1 MKTHMN
7 ATRGTLLKFV
17 LGMAIGVLPL
27 LSWGEPLKV
36 GVLHLPPFYVLDAGE
51 TTVQGGLFVDRL
63 TKVLNRCKVDYEL
76 SGFPPKRLYSNF
88 AEGTTQLL
96 IGSAGNTVIEGK
108 ALVSPI
114 PLGETLIELYS
125 LLPAAKIPASIAE
138 LEGKS
143 VIVILGYSYA
153 GILDVLKNKNVE
165 YLNAANHEAAFQMLG
180 AGRAPYVLG
189 YHGVGDPGIKA
200 AGLTNVNAKVMKT
213 INNYFQIQK
222 DTPNARAVLDKC
234 TKALAELKAE
244 KAFESGK

>member
-1 MKTHMN
+1 MSVTL
-7 ATRGTLLKFV
+7 RTLLRPAWGIA
-17 LGMAIGVLPL
+17 LCVLPL
-27 LSWGEPLKV
+27 QSWGEPLAV

-51 TTVQGGLFVDRL
+51 TTVQGGIFVERL
-63 TKVLNRCKVDYEL
+63 KMVLNRAKVDYEM

-88 AEGTTQLL
+88 AEGTVQIL
-96 IGSAGNTVIEGK
+96 IGSAGNAVIEGK

-125 LLPAAKIPASIAE
+125 LLPASKIPASIAE

-153 GILDVLKNKNVE
+153 GILDALKGKNVE
-165 YLNAANHEAAFQMLG
+165 YLTAANHEAAFQMLG

-189 YHGVGDPGIKA
+189 YQGVGDPGIKA
-200 AGLTNVNAKVMKT
+200 AGLTKVSSKVMKT

-222 DTPNARAVLDKC
+222 DTSDAKEIMDKC

-244 KAFESGK
+244 KAF